1 LKILFAGTP
10 SFAAQILEAILASRH
25 RVLAVL
31 TQPDRPAGRGLAS
44 SPSEVKRLALARGL
58 TVMQPASLRDSAAQ
72 SQLER
77 LHSDVMAVAA
87 YGLILP
93 QTVLEVPPKGGINVH
108 ASLLPRWRG
117 AAPIQRALLAGDTV
131 TGISIMQM
139 DSGLDTGPLLMQE
152 SVAIRDEDTAGTLH
166 DRLAELGA
174 RMCVRALDAL
184 EAGALSPSPQAD
196 REATY
201 APKIRKAEAQI
212 DWRES
217 ASAVQRRVRAFNP
230 TPGAGATLRG
240 LEVKLWTCTVSGD
253 RGAPGEVL
261 DASEKGLLIS
271 CGEGAILATELQ
283 RAGGKRL
290 RVGEFLHGFPVHA
303 GDRFAPA
310 AVT

>member
-10 SFAAQILEAILASRH
+10 SFAARILEAVLESRH

-44 SPSEVKRLALARGL
+44 TSPEVKTLAMAYGL
-58 TVMQPASLRDSAAQ
+58 PVLQPASLRDSTAQ

-77 LHSDVMAVAA
+77 LQPDVMVVAA

-93 QTVLEVPPKGGINVH
+93 QAVLDIPPSGGINVH

-117 AAPIQRALLAGDTV
+117 AAPIQRALLAGDAV

-152 SVAIRDEDTAGTLH
+152 SIAIRDEDTAGTLH

-184 EAGALSPSPQAD
+184 EAGAISPSPQAD

-230 TPGAGATLRG
+230 TPGASATLHG
-240 LEVKLWTCTVSGD
+240 LEIKLWACTVSDD

-261 DASEKGLLIS
+261 DASEKGLRIS
-271 CGEGAILATELQ
+271 CGEGAIVASELQ

-290 RVGEFLHGFPVHA
+290 RVGEFLRGFPVLA

-310 AVT
+310 AVP